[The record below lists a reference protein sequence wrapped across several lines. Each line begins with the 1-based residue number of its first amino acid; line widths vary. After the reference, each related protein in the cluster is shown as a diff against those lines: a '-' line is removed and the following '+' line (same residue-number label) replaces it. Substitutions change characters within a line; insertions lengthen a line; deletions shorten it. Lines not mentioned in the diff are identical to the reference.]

1 MPISEDVWIQ
11 LIATGGVIITAF
23 LGILTAL
30 VARSSSHAKA
40 AARDSKAARDQVQNS
55 HTTNLRVEQDER
67 HDEIV
72 HLVQL
77 VSKGVENLE
86 SIQLEHGKRI
96 DMIHSD
102 SRGIKKDVGRISD
115 VTSDLREQHAIIK
128 ERLHALELH
137 SPNV

>member
-1 MPISEDVWIQ
+1 MTITEDMWVQI
-11 LIATGGVIITAF
+11 IATGGVILTA
-23 LGILTAL
+23 LLSILTAL
-30 VARSSSHAKA
+30 VARSSAHAKS

-86 SIQLEHGKRI
+86 QIQLEHGKRI
-96 DMIHSD
+96 DMIHND
-102 SRGIKKDVGRISD
+102 SSGIKKDVGRISSA
-115 VTSDLREQHAIIK
+115 TNDLREQHVMLR
-128 ERLHALELH
+128 ERLHALELQA
-137 SPNV
+137 SK